1 MTSVIIDSD
10 MALGCPKADVDDAI
24 AILVALSEPGLE
36 VIGISPSAGNVP
48 GEYSGPNI
56 NRLLKEIGRES
67 VPHARR
73 ASAFVSEDH
82 WIEEGRWKA
91 LGLPEQDPALLE
103 GERSVDFIIR
113 RLSEAKEPVVFINI
127 GPLTNLALALK
138 VEPRI
143 AKKIK
148 ALYMMGG
155 TWFMPGVGGKDKEFN
170 IFADIDAAARV
181 FLTDLKIV
189 IFPLDVTKKKK
200 IYPEELSLWKDSSS
214 AFSRYLYN
222 ECTAFMAARAKRDG
236 YPDPHAFFHDVM
248 PVLAIDHPD
257 WFSLTPC
264 TVHIDTTGENTRGKM
279 VVDTKLRG
287 RKEHRHL
294 IATDVKEDKVLEYV
308 LSRIDECYKDAV
320 V

>member
-1 MTSVIIDSD
+1 MTSIIIDSD
-10 MALGCPKADVDDAI
+10 MALGCRNADVDDAI
-24 AILVALSEPGLE
+24 AILVALSEKELE

-48 GEYSGPNI
+48 GDYSGPNI
-56 NRLLKEIGRES
+56 DRLLRIIGRES

-91 LGLPEQDPALLE
+91 LGLAEQDPALLE
-103 GERSVDFIIR
+103 GERSVDFLIR
-113 RLSEAKEPVVFINI
+113 RLSEASEPVVLVNI

-143 AKKIK
+143 ERKIK

-170 IFADIDAAARV
+170 ILADIDAAASV
-181 FLTDLKIV
+181 FLSNLKIV
-189 IFPLDVTKKKK
+189 IFPLDVTKKRK
-200 IYPEELSLWKDSSS
+200 IYPEDLALWKDSSS

-222 ECTAFMAARAKRDG
+222 ECTAFMKARAKRDG
-236 YPDPHAFFHDVM
+236 YPDPHAFFHDVL
-248 PVLAIDHPD
+248 PVLAIDHPE

-264 TVHIDTTGENTRGKM
+264 SVHIDTIGERTRGKM

-287 RKEHRHL
+287 RREHRHL
-294 IATDVKEDKVLEYV
+294 IATDVRENEVLKYV
-308 LSRIDECYKDAV
+308 ISRIDECYKDAV
-320 V
+320 I